1 MLTSADE
8 KRRSG
13 GPSRDTG
20 TIARF
25 AKPKRRWKAVERP
38 IPKRM
43 VRPFLESIRDF
54 NREARNIDPKREAKR
69 IKSQEDKEEVEELLM
84 HAARIK
90 GAADRR

>member
-1 MLTSADE
+1 M
-8 KRRSG
+8 
-13 GPSRDTG
+13 
-20 TIARF
+20 
-25 AKPKRRWKAVERP
+25 ERP

-54 NREARNIDPKREAKR
+54 NREARNIDPKREAKQ
-69 IKSQEDKEEVEELLM
+69 IKTQEDLEAIEELTM

>member
-1 MLTSADE
+1 M
-8 KRRSG
+8 
-13 GPSRDTG
+13 
-20 TIARF
+20 
-25 AKPKRRWKAVERP
+25 ERP

-54 NREARNIDPKREAKR
+54 NREARNIDPKLEAKR